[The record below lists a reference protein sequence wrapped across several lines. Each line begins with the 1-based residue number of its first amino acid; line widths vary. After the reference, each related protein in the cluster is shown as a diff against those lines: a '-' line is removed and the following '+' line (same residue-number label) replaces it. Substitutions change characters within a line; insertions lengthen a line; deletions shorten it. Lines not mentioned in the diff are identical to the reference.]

1 MILSVWRCTNTNLID
16 PHGSFGST
24 CVPPPPGEPE
34 MRPKIPSETQNTS
47 KDHLFSIEIS
57 RNVER
62 QKTLVFDLDFEK
74 NVAVA
79 TPTHPG
85 HFLQ

>member
-1 MILSVWRCTNTNLID
+1 
-16 PHGSFGST
+16 
-24 CVPPPPGEPE
+24 

-74 NVAVA
+74 NVLMPTRDDEGEVA
-79 TPTHPG
+79 RRPG
-85 HFLQ
+85 WLLWLCDLGALLYKFHFFYLHVTAQP